1 MPIPLIVVPIG
12 IGLMAAIGGGIALV
26 LSRIAK
32 KLENR
37 RVAIL
42 GGANVGKTTL
52 LRTLRDATVPD
63 RALTTLD
70 HSWAGRFQMDV
81 RGKSVEFDVPRDLAA
96 NDVGLSYKSWMDAFT
111 GAHYVWYLFR
121 ADLVAAG
128 DPDTLDR
135 VKGHLARFKEWMDAD
150 KSVRPR
156 IVLIGTHADMSPEF
170 EGESGKLVDA
180 VRSASPIKLGMVK
193 LNHADLV
200 VGSLLTDRDAK
211 RLIKRL
217 GSHL

>member
-1 MPIPLIVVPIG
+1 MPLPLFLIPIG
-12 IGLMAAIGGGIALV
+12 IGVVAAIGGGIALV
-26 LSRIAK
+26 LPRIAK

-42 GGANVGKTTL
+42 GGAQVGKTTL
-52 LRTLRDATVPD
+52 LRTLRDAAVPD
-63 RALTTLD
+63 RALTALD

-96 NDVGLSYKSWMDAFT
+96 NDVDLSYKYWKDAFT

-135 VKGHLARFKEWMDAD
+135 VKAHLARIKGWMAAD

-156 IVLIGTHADMSPEF
+156 IVLIGTHADKSPEF
-170 EGESGKLVDA
+170 GAGFEGFVDA

-200 VGSLLTDRDAK
+200 VGSLLTDKDAK
-211 RLIKRL
+211 RLIRRL

>member
-1 MPIPLIVVPIG
+1 MPLPLLLVPVGVAVV
-12 IGLMAAIGGGIALV
+12 AVIGGGIALV

-42 GGANVGKTTL
+42 GGAKVGKTTL

-63 RALTTLD
+63 RALTMLD
-70 HSWAGRFQMDV
+70 HSWAGRFEMDV
-81 RGKSVEFDVPRDLAA
+81 RGRSVEFDVPRDIAA
-96 NDVGLSYKSWMDAFT
+96 NDLDLSYKSWKDAFT
-111 GAHYVWYLFR
+111 EAHYVWYLFR

-135 VKGHLARFKEWMDAD
+135 VKGHLARFKGWMDAD
-150 KSVRPR
+150 KSLRPR
-156 IVLIGTHADMSPEF
+156 IILIGTHADVSPQF
-170 EGESGKLVDA
+170 EADSGKLIDA

-200 VGSLLTDRDAK
+200 VGSLLTDKDAK
-211 RLIKRL
+211 RLIRRL

>member
-1 MPIPLIVVPIG
+1 MPVPLLIPVGVAVL
-12 IGLMAAIGGGIALV
+12 AAIGGGIALV
-26 LSRIAK
+26 LPRIAK

-42 GGANVGKTTL
+42 GGAKVGKTTL
-52 LRTLRDATVPD
+52 LRTLRDAAIPD
-63 RALTTLD
+63 RALIASD

-96 NDVGLSYKSWMDAFT
+96 SDVDLSYNHWKDAFT

-128 DPDTLDR
+128 DPETLER
-135 VKGHLARFKEWMDAD
+135 VKGHLARFKGWMAAD
-150 KSVRPR
+150 NSVRPKV
-156 IVLIGTHADMSPEF
+156 ILIGTHADKSPESEANF
-170 EGESGKLVDA
+170 GGLVDA
-180 VRSASPIKLGMVK
+180 VRSAAPIKLGMVK

-200 VGSLLTDRDAK
+200 VGSLLTDKDAK
-211 RLIKRL
+211 KLIRRL